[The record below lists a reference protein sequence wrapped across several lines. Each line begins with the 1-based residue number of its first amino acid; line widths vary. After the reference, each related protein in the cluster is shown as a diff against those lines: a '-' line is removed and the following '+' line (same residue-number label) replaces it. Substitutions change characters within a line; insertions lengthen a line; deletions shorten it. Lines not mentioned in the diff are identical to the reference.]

1 MRKKV
6 KQFITFIMAI
16 TVLVT
21 SIPIGS
27 VQAADVEEK
36 NISVLLADN
45 MSYNGYG
52 DWKKVELIVGSDR
65 YQLKKK
71 DAVEVIFH
79 NGDQVK
85 VIASDKVT
93 LWEGACSVSGDEIKF
108 QVSKSGWGSDYC
120 SWELC
125 GNDKLEFNEKSMVNG
140 GSYRMEYLK
149 DIRYQLNL
157 KAETAEGKKL
167 SEVFMTNEW
176 GEGMSSFR
184 GYSVGGDNHSK
195 VYAENGLIYF
205 YSQYDTLQSLGIT
218 TSMLPYETDEILGD
232 IYRKAGEEFRTEEVY
247 LKDGDMNTIA
257 TITLSLP
264 RTNVIKSGLLP
275 IGDTGYFLAGGEKVE
290 IETANLAP
298 TSSVEMAEG
307 AKDWKVTVT
316 FDNKP
321 VAGMDNADGR
331 EYAGTCYITAI
342 KGSVPPAEEHFT
354 VSFDKNGG
362 SYVSEESRS
371 VTQGKTYGTMPT
383 AKRKGYL
390 FQGWY
395 TDKTGGAKITSET
408 IVNLS
413 GNQVL
418 YAHWK
423 KAEKPSKVKISS
435 IKNTTKRKAVIK
447 LKKAKNA
454 QGYQILY
461 STNKKFKSAK
471 KITSSSLKKTISGL
485 KKGKTYYVKVRAYN
499 VDSTDKKIYGNYSK
513 VVKVKIKK

>member
-45 MSYNGYG
+45 MSYDGYG
-52 DWKKVELIVGSDR
+52 DWKKVELIVGSDK

-71 DAVEVIFH
+71 DAVEVTFH
-79 NGDQVK
+79 DGDQVK
-85 VIASDKVT
+85 VIASDKAT
-93 LWEGACSVSGDEIKF
+93 LWEGACEIFGGEMELNWKESGAYIN
-108 QVSKSGWGSDYC
+108 Y
-120 SWELC
+120 SW
-125 GNDKLEFNEKSMVNG
+125 EFNEDNNLELKRVIIYNG
-140 GSYRMEYLK
+140 SGVDSVCLAEA
-149 DIRYQLNL
+149 RYKLDL
-157 KAETAEGKKL
+157 KAETAEGNKL
-167 SEVFMTNEW
+167 SEISLRNEW
-176 GEGMSSFR
+176 WEGMSSFC
-184 GYSVGGDNHSK
+184 GYSVGGNNHDK

-218 TSMLPYETDEILGD
+218 TSMPPYETDEILGD

-423 KAEKPSKVKISS
+423 KAKKPSKVKISS
-435 IKNTTKRKAVIK
+435 IKNATKRRAVIK

-471 KITSSSLKKTISGL
+471 KVTSSSLKKTISGL